1 MIEGETAQKK
11 KVLRVQ
17 VLDKCRELLPSVQQ
31 TFSEMIWEQVKRF
44 TCYEQAKQIFCFVS
58 MENEVQTLAFIQE
71 ALNEGKEVSV
81 PLITNRGV
89 MDAVRVRNL
98 SDLVPDAFGI
108 LTARV
113 GTRILM
119 PPETIDCVIVPGVA
133 FSRKG
138 ARLGHGGGYYDRF
151 FYEKAPQ
158 AYRVAVAFSCQVM
171 DDIPMEDHDVLM
183 HRIVTEKE
191 SIICG

>member
-17 VLDKCRELLPSVQQ
+17 VLDKCRELLP
-31 TFSEMIWEQVKRF
+31 
-44 TCYEQAKQIFCFVS
+44 
-58 MENEVQTLAFIQE
+58 FIQE

-158 AYRVAVAFSCQVM
+158 AYRVAVAFSCQIM